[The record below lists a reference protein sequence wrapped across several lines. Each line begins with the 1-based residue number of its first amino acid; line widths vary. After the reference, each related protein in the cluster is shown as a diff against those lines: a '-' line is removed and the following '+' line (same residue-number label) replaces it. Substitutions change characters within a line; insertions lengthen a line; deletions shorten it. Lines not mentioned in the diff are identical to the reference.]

1 MVALQKRPFTRAEI
15 LLPVAV
21 YNGGYQGAREIRL
34 RIANG
39 GAGQSGLVEAFANAY
54 IKFCVEKAGVGAFL
68 IAWYLG
74 DTTQSLQ
81 YLTSNLVDVAL
92 TYNAAA
98 EKQSIDS
105 GAASKRELVFLD
117 HFYLVGPSA
126 NPAKL
131 SKSNDTVT
139 DMFNKIVASG
149 NEDALHPP
157 NPSIRPPTRFLSR
170 FDKSATNIKE
180 SELFIRIGQVPWAY
194 AYSTWYHQYARFP
207 LQALESASLLSE
219 YTLTDRGTWLSS
231 TPSVTSK
238 LLIYKGADSTEDEM
252 VLMNPCSALLASDA
266 ANKEIAEE
274 FMKWLVN
281 DDGGQQ
287 VIKEFKKN
295 GERLYTPR
303 PTKCQA

>member
-1 MVALQKRPFTRAEI
+1 MVALQKGFIPTDI
-15 LLPVAV
+15 LSPGAI
-21 YNGGYQGAREIRL
+21 YNGGYPSAKEVRL

-54 IKFCVEKAGVGAFL
+54 IQFSVETKGVKPFL
-68 IAWYLG
+68 VAWYLG

-81 YLTSNLVDVAL
+81 YLASKFVDVAL

-98 EKQSIDS
+98 EKHCVDS
-105 GAASKRELVFLD
+105 GAASQRELVFLD
-117 HFYLVGPSA
+117 HFYLVGPKP
-126 NPAKL
+126 NPAEL
-131 SKSNDTVT
+131 STSNDSVT

-149 NEDALHPP
+149 NEDTLRPP

-180 SELFIRIGQVPWAY
+180 SELFVKIGQVPWAY

-207 LQALESASLLSE
+207 LQALEAASYLAE

-231 TPSVTSK
+231 PSSVTSN
-238 LLIYKGADSTEDEM
+238 LVIYKGAESTEDEA
-252 VLMNPCSALLASDA
+252 VLLNPCSALSAPDT
-266 ANKEIAEE
+266 ANKEMAED
-274 FMKWLVN
+274 FMNWVVR

-287 VIKEFKKN
+287 VVKDFKKN
-295 GERLYTPR
+295 GERLYSPR
-303 PTKCQA
+303 PKKQ